1 MDYTLFFDTNALLN
15 LQEQAFK
22 EKFVIAQKTLEE
34 IESIKSSFNKDGEV
48 KYKARKVAHLL
59 NDRESD
65 YEVIP
70 YSPEIQNIIQL
81 HYLEETPDN
90 IILASAYCYDNAV
103 NKVIVVSDD
112 LNCKFISK
120 NIFDLTTKGID
131 DINIAKKIE
140 NYKGYKDVTLSLM
153 RKCLIF
159 TLIFRRIFLNVS
171 MESI

>member
-1 MDYTLFFDTNALLN
+1 MVKLIGLYSIFDTNALLN

-70 YSPEIQNIIQL
+70 YSQKFKTLFNYII
-81 HYLEETPDN
+81 
-90 IILASAYCYDNAV
+90 
-103 NKVIVVSDD
+103 
-112 LNCKFISK
+112 
-120 NIFDLTTKGID
+120 
-131 DINIAKKIE
+131 
-140 NYKGYKDVTLSLM
+140 
-153 RKCLIF
+153 
-159 TLIFRRIFLNVS
+159 
-171 MESI
+171 

>member
-90 IILASAYCYDNAV
+90 IILASAYCYDNA
-103 NKVIVVSDD
+103 
-112 LNCKFISK
+112 
-120 NIFDLTTKGID
+120 
-131 DINIAKKIE
+131 IE
-140 NYKGYKDVTLSLM
+140 
-153 RKCLIF
+153 
-159 TLIFRRIFLNVS
+159 
-171 MESI
+171 